1 MADTVGA
8 VRRFAV
14 FYAAIRKQRQRF
26 VQADLLIH
34 ADWVIPVES
43 PGVLEQHSIAVEDG
57 RITAIAPRVQAQSQ
71 IDARETVTLSGHAL
85 IPGLINAHTHSPM
98 TLFRGLADD
107 MPLMSWLNDHIW
119 PAESRWVHEEFV
131 ADGSRLA
138 IAEMIRSGTT
148 CFNDMY
154 FFPDVTGRVAAQA
167 GMRAVVGLIL
177 IDFPSAWAND
187 ADGYFDR
194 AIAVHDQFRND
205 PLIRTAFAPHAPYS
219 VSDAPLRR
227 AGVLANELELSVHIH
242 VHETAAEIR
251 GSLEQTGLRPIERL
265 RRLDLI
271 SPALVAVHMTQ
282 LENGEIELFA
292 ASGGQVVHCPESNLK
307 LASGHCPVGRLLD
320 AGINVALGTDG
331 AASNNDLD
339 MLGEMQSAALQAKGM
354 SADACALP
362 AEQALRMA
370 SLNGARALGIDDETG
385 SLTVGKSADIVA
397 IDLSQPETQPVF
409 HPISQIVY
417 AAGREQVR
425 HVWIAGRQVLHNR
438 ALTTIDLSQT
448 LHRAAAWRDRIL
460 DDPN

>member
-1 MADTVGA
+1 MH
-8 VRRFAV
+8 
-14 FYAAIRKQRQRF
+14 
-26 VQADLLIH
+26 ADLLIH
-34 ADWVIPVES
+34 ADWIVPVDS
-43 PGVLEQHSIAVEDG
+43 PGILEQHSIAVEDG
-57 RITAIAPRVQAQSQ
+57 RITAIAPRVEAESQ
-71 IDARETVTLSGHAL
+71 IAAREVCALPGQAL

-138 IAEMIRSGTT
+138 IAEMIRGGTT

-154 FFPDVTGRVAAQA
+154 FFPDVTGRVAAHA
-167 GMRAVVGLIL
+167 GMRAIVGLIL

-205 PLIRTAFAPHAPYS
+205 PLVRTAFATHAPYS

-227 AGVLANELELSVHIH
+227 VAVLANELELPVHMH
-242 VHETAAEIR
+242 VHETVAEVR
-251 GSLEQTGLRPIERL
+251 GGLEQTGDRPIERL
-265 RRLDLI
+265 SRLELVN
-271 SPALVAVHMTQ
+271 PMLVAVHMTQ
-282 LENGEIELFA
+282 VEADEIALFA
-292 ASGGQVVHCPESNLK
+292 DNGAQVVHCPESNLK
-307 LASGHCPVGRLLD
+307 LASGHCPVNRLLD

-339 MLGEMQSAALQAKGM
+339 MLGETQSAALQAKGV

-362 AEQALRMA
+362 ADMALQMA
-370 SLNGARALGIDDETG
+370 CLNGARALGIDHETG

-397 IDLSQPETQPVF
+397 VDLSQPETQPVF
-409 HPISQIVY
+409 NPVSQIVY

-425 HVWIAGRQVLHNR
+425 HVWIRGRQVLRER
-438 ALTTIDLSQT
+438 ALTTIDLDET
-448 LHRAAAWRDRIL
+448 LLRAAAWRERIL
-460 DDPN
+460 GKPA